1 MQPAGG
7 NLARSV
13 FESLEHGSLS
23 YGKWSSFDNAVQEK
37 SQRSLD
43 TDTATAMLALLLGKR
58 WSLLPHFHQFLE
70 VAASVEYVVTRCAI
84 SLIIRCTIYKP
95 KEWGLILNT
104 AFKCINFDTRWCP
117 LATDN
122 STVFLSKNPACF
134 VKSFGFVVVIL
145 TSLYCLSL
153 INLKLLVS
161 GSFSEIIL
169 AVLVALT
176 LSDRS
181 GIWPLKKTRLT
192 GSKSSPCETWLYSET
207 WLYWWASS
215 VFRSF
220 YIINKRNIE
229 GWNISYTRWP
239 WGTVMFVLDVILAPE
254 GETKAHRLEK
264 GKYLL
269 CYASACLAESMIW

>member
-1 MQPAGG
+1 MQQAVG

-13 FESLEHGSLS
+13 FESWELGSLS

-95 KEWGLILNT
+95 KEWGHILNT

-161 GSFSEIIL
+161 ESFSDIIL
-169 AVLVALT
+169 GCWLLWHWVTEAA
-176 LSDRS
+176 S
-181 GIWPLKKTRLT
+181 GL
-192 GSKSSPCETWLYSET
+192 
-207 WLYWWASS
+207 
-215 VFRSF
+215 
-220 YIINKRNIE
+220 
-229 GWNISYTRWP
+229 
-239 WGTVMFVLDVILAPE
+239 
-254 GETKAHRLEK
+254 
-264 GKYLL
+264 
-269 CYASACLAESMIW
+269 